1 MFRRILLI
9 ASLVVAAG
17 SVALAPPASAQDY
30 GGCNATVSDTTPAPG
45 QTVTVSGSGAD
56 ADGTVSASISGTQVG
71 SGTADSD
78 GEFSFSVT
86 IPQSVSGTVTL
97 SVSCGAGAGVD
108 SVTLTA
114 GSATGSGNLPRTGS
128 DALPM
133 AGLAFAALAIGGLV
147 LAASRLRSKAV
158 GRSSL

>member
-71 SGTADSD
+71 SGTADGN
-78 GEFSFSVT
+78 GEFSFSAT
-86 IPQSVSGTVTL
+86 IPQSASGTVTL
-97 SVSCGAGAGVD
+97 SVSCGTGAGVD
-108 SVTLTA
+108 SVSLGVG
-114 GSATGSGNLPRTGS
+114 GSGELPATGSSSTF
-128 DALPM
+128 PM
-133 AGLAFAALAIGGLV
+133 TRLAFASLAIGGVV

-158 GRSSL
+158 GRTSL